1 MVTGVLKRAER
12 KCVDKIG
19 WLQILTFE
27 KCTVTLKE
35 WIWLR
40 LFYRNNCSTSERT
53 HSWNQHFLE
62 ISILLLKELLKQ
74 WMTASSSVNINTVH
88 FKDSHSFCD
97 KNRCTSS
104 RDGLLELE

>member
-40 LFYRNNCSTSERT
+40 VFYRNNYST
-53 HSWNQHFLE
+53 
-62 ISILLLKELLKQ
+62 LKERIAG
-74 WMTASSSVNINTVH
+74 TNI
-88 FKDSHSFCD
+88 FWK
-97 KNRCTSS
+97 
-104 RDGLLELE
+104 